1 MAKIEVTQQTLD
13 FIAVWEGFHTSAYK
27 DYFNAD
33 GTIRWSIG
41 YGTKSKEGATITQAE
56 ALDLMGIDLARRAA
70 RLEKQINF
78 APTINQATALL
89 SAAYNLGS
97 VPNKVLAHL
106 NNNAFDLAGIEL
118 SKYCWAGSGDD
129 KKKLPALVRRRQAEC
144 RLLVDEVD
152 KMTRGE
158 PRVQYN
164 RVYHLLDQNASIDQF
179 VAVARQAYEAR
190 ETVGFSYDDAGIGDL
205 EQRTVILHGTHP
217 ENIIDWFQEHYS
229 GVDVVQDEI
238 PPKTPHKPSVPQ
250 TRALVGLHGSA
261 DGSWGNAVLDDTQRL
276 IKTAKIEAY
285 KGLSNESADS
295 VRILKDINA
304 DMFFCIRLMAKVNA
318 EQSTAS
324 DFVQEVASHA
334 RSWWNQGVRY
344 FEIHNEPNLA
354 IEGMWSAWKDG
365 AEFASFWLQVKSYL
379 QEDMPDSR
387 WGFPGLSPTFQIE
400 NVRYSP
406 TRFFSEAWQA
416 VDEADWIGAHC
427 YWQNETELHSHDG
440 GRWWERYKDTGKEIL
455 ITEFSNPSPD
465 VDKNIKGHQYV
476 NYYNNLLN
484 GAHSAYCFLSTASA
498 SFDHEVWKGSN
509 IATIVGDRNGN
520 TT

>member
-1 MAKIEVTQQTLD
+1 MQRLLPFRWLWLRTIKITQQTIA
-13 FIAVWEGFHTSAYK
+13 FITGWEGFR
-27 DYFNAD
+27 AD
-33 GTIRWSIG
+33 PFWDVHQWSYG
-41 YGTKSKEGATITQAE
+41 YGTKARGEHETITQKQ
-56 ALDLMGIDLARRAA
+56 ALNIMGIDLAKRAKKLA
-70 RLEKQINF
+70 KQINF
-78 APTINQATALL
+78 TPSVNQATALL

-97 VPNKVLAHL
+97 VPNKVLAHC
-106 NNNAFDLAGIEL
+106 NNKAFDLAGVEL
-118 SKYCWAGSGDD
+118 RKYCHAGGE
-129 KKKLPALVRRRQAEC
+129 KLPALQRRREAEA
-144 RLLVDEVD
+144 RLLEVD
-152 KMTRGE
+152 TMTRGE

-164 RVYHLLDQNASIDQF
+164 RVYHVLDQNASIEEF

-205 EQRTVILHGTHP
+205 EQRTVVLHGTHP
-217 ENIIDWFQEHYS
+217 ENITDWFQEHYT
-229 GVDVVQDEI
+229 GADVVQDQEQ
-238 PPKTPHKPSVPQ
+238 PPTPPQPPTEQ

-276 IKTAKIEAY
+276 IKTGKIEAY

-295 VRILKDINA
+295 VKILKDINP

-318 EQSTAS
+318 EQPTAS

-344 FEIHNEPNLA
+344 FEIHNEPNLR
-354 IEGMWSAWKDG
+354 IEGMWECWKDG

-379 QEDMPDSR
+379 QEDMPDSK
-387 WGFPGLSPTFQIE
+387 WGFPGLSPTFQID

-427 YWQNETELHSHDG
+427 YWQNETELHSDDG

-476 NYYNNLLN
+476 NYYKNLLN

-509 IATIVGDRNGN
+509 IATIVGDRNG
-520 TT
+520 